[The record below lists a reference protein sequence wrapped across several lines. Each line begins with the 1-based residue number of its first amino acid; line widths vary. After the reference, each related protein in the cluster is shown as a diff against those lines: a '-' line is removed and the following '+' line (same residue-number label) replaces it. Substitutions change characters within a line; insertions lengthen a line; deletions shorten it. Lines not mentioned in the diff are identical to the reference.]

1 MAGGDDTKEK
11 NLLAEEDPHSSNG
24 YFEKNLFEISL
35 NRAKKN
41 YQQSLSSANPNQN
54 TIFTERKR
62 IKEQGKWHLIK

>member
-35 NRAKKN
+35 NRAKKTIN
-41 YQQSLSSANPNQN
+41 KVSALPIQTKIQYSL
-54 TIFTERKR
+54 
-62 IKEQGKWHLIK
+62 KESE